1 MKLDVIDLSTSIVE
15 ENIEVSDDIFGQE
28 IRLDI
33 LHKMVT
39 WQLAKSRCGDH
50 STKGVAQISGS
61 TRKIYNQ
68 KGGGRARHGSNRAPQ
83 FRGGAVIFGPH
94 TRSHEFKL
102 NKKFRKLALKVALSL
117 KYGDGGVLVS
127 KDLKVPAK
135 TSEFQSLLK
144 NLNSKSVLIVDVSV
158 DKKSWVAVH
167 NLKNCRVLPVVGLN
181 VLDVLK
187 AEKVLFTVDAVK
199 GIGDRV
205 L

>member
-50 STKGVAQISGS
+50 STKGVTQISGS

-117 KYGDGGVLVS
+117 KYGEGGVLVS

-135 TSEFQSLLK
+135 TSEFQSLLR
-144 NLNSKSVLIVDVSV
+144 NLNFKSVLIVDVSV

-199 GIGDRV
+199 GVEDRV